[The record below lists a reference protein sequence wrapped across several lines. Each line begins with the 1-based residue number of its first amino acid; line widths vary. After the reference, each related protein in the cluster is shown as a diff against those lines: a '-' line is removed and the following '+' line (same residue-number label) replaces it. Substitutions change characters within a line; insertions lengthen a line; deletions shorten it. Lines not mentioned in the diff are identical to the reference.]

1 MEMKNLFQRN
11 LRDMEGRYK
20 TDFYVFFFFQKRES
34 NDSRQIT

>member
-20 TDFYVFFFFQKRES
+20 TDFCFFFQKRES

>member
-20 TDFYVFFFFQKRES
+20 TDFYVFFFSKKEKAMTV
-34 NDSRQIT
+34 DK

>member
-20 TDFYVFFFFQKRES
+20 TDFYVFFSKKEKTMTV
-34 NDSRQIT
+34 DK